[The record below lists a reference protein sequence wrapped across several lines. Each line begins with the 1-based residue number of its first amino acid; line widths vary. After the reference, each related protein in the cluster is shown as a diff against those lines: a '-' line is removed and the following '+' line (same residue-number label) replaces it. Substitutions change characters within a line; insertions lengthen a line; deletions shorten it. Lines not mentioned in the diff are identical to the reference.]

1 MRDLLDSDCQPH
13 QHRGAFS
20 FGETMKKR
28 LAPTTTFKCDE
39 LELARLLFS
48 HDHQESANELGV
60 TIRQWNAWLTG
71 AKPVPRHVWLYLKQ
85 KKDMEAL
92 GKWRTVNIQQDR
104 ITMPWGESIS
114 FEEMAKIREY
124 RRAHQL
130 VQDQAD
136 LIEHLMMERD
146 FYKENCHRQA
156 RFGLML
162 NDLFKP
168 I

>member
-1 MRDLLDSDCQPH
+1 MEC
-13 QHRGAFS
+13 
-20 FGETMKKR
+20 
-28 LAPTTTFKCDE
+28 LADRCK
-39 LELARLLFS
+39 ARAAACVAVS
-48 HDHQESANELGV
+48 KAE
-60 TIRQWNAWLTG
+60 
-71 AKPVPRHVWLYLKQ
+71 
-85 KKDMEAL
+85 KDMEAL

-124 RRAHQL
+124 RRAHHL

-136 LIEHLMMERD
+136 LFEHLMMERD

>member
-1 MRDLLDSDCQPH
+1 MRDLHNLHCQPRD
-13 QHRGAFS
+13 HRGAFY
-20 FGETMKKR
+20 FGKPMKKR
-28 LAPTTTFKCDE
+28 LSPTTTFKCDE
-39 LELARLLFS
+39 LELARLLFT
-48 HDHQESANELGV
+48 HDHKASAEELGV
-60 TIRQWNAWLTG
+60 TTRQWNAWITG

-124 RRAHQL
+124 RQANSL
-130 VQDQAD
+130 VQEQAE
-136 LIEHLMMERD
+136 LIERLMMERD

-162 NDLFKP
+162 NDLFKG
-168 I
+168 